1 MIIWING
8 AFGSGKTQTAY
19 ELHRRIA
26 DSYVYDPERIGFFLN
41 KNIPKQIRK
50 CDFQDYTLWR
60 QFNYTLLKQ
69 IAAEYDGVIIVP
81 MTVVIPRVFD
91 EIVGR
96 LRDDGLPVRHFVLGA
111 SRETLLKR
119 LRSRGDFKSS
129 WGARHIDRCMEG
141 LADAV
146 FLPHL
151 ITDTLSV
158 EQVAEQIAQRCGIE
172 LVPDSSGRWSK
183 KIKRVVTQLK
193 HIRYFT

>member
-41 KNIPKQIRK
+41 RNIPNQIRK
-50 CDFQDYTLWR
+50 QDFQDHHLWR
-60 QFNYTLLKQ
+60 QFNYSLLKQ
-69 IAAEYDGVIIVP
+69 IASEYNGVIIVP

-96 LRDDGLPVRHFVLGA
+96 LRDDGLPVRHFVLWA

-119 LRSRGDFKSS
+119 LKSRGDFKNS
-129 WGARHIDRCMEG
+129 WGAQHMDRCMEG
-141 LADAV
+141 LSDDA
-146 FLPHL
+146 FLPRL
-151 ITDTLSV
+151 TTDTLSV
-158 EQVAEQIAQRCGIE
+158 EQVAEQIAQMCGIE
-172 LVPDSSGRWSK
+172 LAPDSGGKLAK
-183 KIKRVVTQLK
+183 KLKRVVTQLK